1 MIDGFNTICPHITS
15 CTVGGTV
22 MALAPSM
29 TLGKLKYC
37 MLLGLKWVGVG
48 WEWVVMCWSKHWSTA
63 KGAKNAIGRVF
74 QHKWRGQPSKDS

>member
-22 MALAPSM
+22 IALAPSM

-37 MLLGLKWVGVG
+37 MLLGLKRVGVG
-48 WEWVVMCWSKHWSTA
+48 
-63 KGAKNAIGRVF
+63 
-74 QHKWRGQPSKDS
+74 